1 MAVAAALEEAERQA
15 AQMLEQE
22 QLQKQLKL
30 EREIEQQQQQLKQ
43 QQEQQQL
50 KQQQEQQL
58 KQQQQQQQQ
67 VRVRRAHTSPIHC
80 VSGAAPQDGDK
91 FVKTLNKPQTPHPK
105 LHIPN
110 PTPNTQHPTPQF
122 LPCRSSAARWR
133 RNS

>member
-91 FVKTLNKPQTPHPK
+91 FVKTLNKLKPHTPNSTSQTPH
-105 LHIPN
+105 
-110 PTPNTQHPTPQF
+110 PTPNTQH
-122 LPCRSSAARWR
+122 
-133 RNS
+133 